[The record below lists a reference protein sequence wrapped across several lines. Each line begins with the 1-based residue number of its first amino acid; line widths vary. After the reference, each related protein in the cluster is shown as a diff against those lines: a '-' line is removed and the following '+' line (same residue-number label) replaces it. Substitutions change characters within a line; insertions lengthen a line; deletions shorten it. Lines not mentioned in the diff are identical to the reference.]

1 MKAIWTRA
9 LLACSLATLAV
20 ACGGDKPAP
29 AASTAPAA
37 TMAKAPAATTAA
49 PAAPATVAAAPAAGS
64 VGIPECDEYITKYE
78 ACLND
83 HVPAASKA
91 QMQAVFDQ
99 ARASWKT
106 AAANAESRPGLARA
120 CKQTMDAAKAA
131 TTFYGCKW

>member
-29 AASTAPAA
+29 AASTAPPA
-37 TMAKAPAATTAA
+37 TAAKAPAATTAA
-49 PAAPATVAAAPAAGS
+49 APATTAAAPAPAGS
-64 VGIPECDEYITKYE
+64 VGIAECDEYISKYE
-78 ACLND
+78 ACLNE

-91 QMQAVFDQ
+91 QLQAAFDQ
-99 ARASWKT
+99 LRTGWKT
-106 AAANAESRPGLARA
+106 AAANPESRPGLTNA
-120 CKQTMDAAKAA
+120 CKQSMDAAKAA